1 MTALDLADCIV
12 PSWPAPPNV
21 RAFVTTRAGG
31 VSSGPYATL
40 NVGFSTADERSAV
53 EANRAR
59 LAALLPAEPRWL
71 SQVHGARVVR
81 AETVADRLE
90 AADAAITR
98 EPHTV
103 CAVLIAD
110 CLPVLL
116 SDRAGTVVGAAHAGW
131 RGLAAGVLDNT
142 VSEICR
148 DNTAPEDLIA
158 FLGPAIGP
166 RAFEVGDDFY
176 GAFTDNDS
184 GSAAAFERTG
194 AGKWHADLFAL
205 ARRAL
210 ARCGLSEVHGGGLCT
225 YSDAQRFYSYRRGK
239 VTGRMAAVIWR
250 EPL

>member
-1 MTALDLADCIV
+1 MTALERGDCIV
-12 PSWPAPPNV
+12 PSWPAPSNV
-21 RAFVTTRAGG
+21 KAFVTTRAGG

-40 NVGFSTADERSAV
+40 NIGFSTADERRAV
-53 EANRAR
+53 ETNRAR
-59 LAALLPAEPRWL
+59 LGALLPAEPRWL

-81 AETVADRLE
+81 AETIAGRLE
-90 AADAAITR
+90 ADAAVTS

-103 CAVLIAD
+103 CAVLVAD

-116 SDRAGTVVGAAHAGW
+116 ADRAGTVVGAAHAGW

-142 VSEICR
+142 VSEMTR
-148 DNTAPEDLIA
+148 RGTAPNDLLA

-166 RAFEVGDDFY
+166 HAFEVGDDVY
-176 GAFTDNDS
+176 EAFTRKDS

-194 AGKWHADLFAL
+194 QGKWHADLFAL

-225 YSDAQRFYSYRRGK
+225 YSDAQRFYSYRRDK